1 LAATA
6 VVIVLILVVNAGYMG
21 RNLVTYGHPLGSRGK
36 LETHSNEIFDGKVV
50 VSNLLRNASLHA
62 GTPWEPFNDLVF
74 RGIIWIHLKL
84 GIGLTDPRTT
94 VHEGFQVAP
103 PNQDEKRTGNPL
115 HAVLGLAV
123 AVLLAIAALRGR
135 RETRLALLYLGL
147 VAMTFV
153 LLSSMIK
160 FSVFASRYHLPFF
173 VLLAP
178 AVGYEVGR
186 WKIPWLTAGLSCALA
201 LASTSWLFRLNERP
215 LLPDRDGYS
224 VARSPRESMYFMTGH
239 YMEVPYRTITESVQ
253 DAACSSVGIMLS
265 GDGAE
270 YPFWP
275 LLGKPGSETRLEWI
289 VAGTPSA
296 RYRDPEFQPCAVI
309 CDGSCPDDWTEV
321 RGLPVKLNLAGFRL
335 FLSSPR

>member
-1 LAATA
+1 
-6 VVIVLILVVNAGYMG
+6 
-21 RNLVTYGHPLGSRGK
+21 
-36 LETHSNEIFDGKVV
+36 
-50 VSNLLRNASLHA
+50 
-62 GTPWEPFNDLVF
+62 
-74 RGIIWIHLKL
+74 
-84 GIGLTDPRTT
+84 
-94 VHEGFQVAP
+94 
-103 PNQDEKRTGNPL
+103 
-115 HAVLGLAV
+115 
-123 AVLLAIAALRGR
+123 
-135 RETRLALLYLGL
+135 
-147 VAMTFV
+147 MTFV

-178 AVGYEVGR
+178 AVGYAVGR

-224 VARSPRESMYFMTGH
+224 VARSPRESLYFMTGH

-253 DAACSSVGIMLS
+253 AAACSSVGIMLS

-289 VAGTPSA
+289 VAGTPSV
-296 RYRDPEFQPCAVI
+296 YYPEFNHVP
-309 CDGSCPDDWTEV
+309 
-321 RGLPVKLNLAGFRL
+321 
-335 FLSSPR
+335 